1 MAAAVWS
8 LRCRDAVVVPLA
20 AGAAS
25 GAAAA
30 AGTTGVKTMLR
41 IVVGRLV
48 ICIPVVVFQLKR
60 CLRVVLGCLISLCLH
75 SLLNRRVLY
84 ENVIKNAS
92 SALIKSPDER

>member
-48 ICIPVVVFQLKR
+48 ICIPVVVFQLKTTMFTR
-60 CLRVVLGCLISLCLH
+60 CIRLTRCVTRCIRLTRCVGCLITLS
-75 SLLNRRVLY
+75 
-84 ENVIKNAS
+84 
-92 SALIKSPDER
+92 